1 MMHFKVILREP
12 GKYRNRCIPK
22 FYYFKVFSAL
32 LVYIHAY
39 MCVGEFI
46 CLPHCVIY
54 YWLIMGEG
62 HKNFLFQFIV
72 GKTEMQGIGILGP

>member
-1 MMHFKVILREP
+1 MRQVSTGTGVSLNFTL
-12 GKYRNRCIPK
+12 
-22 FYYFKVFSAL
+22 YFKVFSAF
-32 LVYIHAY
+32 LVYMHAY

-54 YWLIMGEG
+54 YWLIVGEG